1 MRFLSSH
8 AHASRDIRD
17 REYVLTGCPLVARDD
32 TVVLVD
38 VSVRIDVRTER
49 DTEIGLDPTEET
61 AWHAVSVLALR
72 LLAEQL
78 VSEELLVGRARIAE
92 ALEHGIALAPIGTG
106 VRARVTEVEVRKYD
120 AAAAQLQYEFRV
132 LRA

>member
-1 MRFLSSH
+1 MRFFSSH
-8 AHASRDIRD
+8 AHAPRDTRD

-32 TVVLVD
+32 MVVLVD
-38 VSVRIDVRTER
+38 LSVRIDVRKDR
-49 DTEIGLDPTEET
+49 DIEIGFDPTEET

-92 ALEHGIALAPIGTG
+92 ALEHGIAVAPIGTG

-132 LRA
+132 LSA